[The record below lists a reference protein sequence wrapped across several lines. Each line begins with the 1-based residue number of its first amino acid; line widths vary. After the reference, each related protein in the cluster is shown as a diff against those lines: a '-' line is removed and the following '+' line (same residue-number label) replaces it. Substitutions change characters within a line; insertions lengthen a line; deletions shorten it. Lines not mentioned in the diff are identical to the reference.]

1 MAENS
6 AKTRRFIVTKFLT
19 MKNDKNVDE
28 NRCDEPAQKF

>member
-6 AKTRRFIVTKFLT
+6 AKTRRFIVTKFLM

-28 NRCDEPAQKF
+28 TMR